1 MTYTNEQYDTTII
14 EIKEEDGINNFMEL
28 DDGIINDIIYNK
40 NKISQYN
47 EKTIYIIHY
56 PEGQLSVSYGIIS
69 GIFEVEA
76 ERHNFYHKCPTRKGS
91 SGSPVLNLKN
101 KIIGIHKEV
110 FDDKNYNQGT
120 FLNYPIKEF
129 INNNYKNQLI
139 KPNKEINNNII
150 NNNNL
155 KNKGNDII
163 DSYNNKNEN
172 KNIKKEVPGKELSLN
187 KTPKKEKINNIKKEI
202 PKNIIKNE
210 ISELELN
217 SNIKY
222 KDINNQ
228 NIINNYGPE
237 INEIIIEYNINN
249 QDKIKIFGD
258 EFVKNNK
265 AKCHIILDGNKLEL
279 CQHID
284 LNAEQMKSKLLKL
297 KLIDIKNI
305 TDMCG
310 MFYECSSLNNIP
322 DISK

>member
-28 DDGIINDIIYNK
+28 DDGIIDDIIYNK

-101 KIIGIHKEV
+101 KIIGIHKEA
-110 FDDKNYNQGT
+110 FKDNNNQGT

-129 INNNYKNQLI
+129 ININYKNQFI
-139 KPNKEINNNII
+139 KPKKEININII
-150 NNNNL
+150 NNNNNL

-172 KNIKKEVPGKELSLN
+172 ININTKKEDYEKE
-187 KTPKKEKINNIKKEI
+187 
-202 PKNIIKNE
+202 
-210 ISELELN
+210 
-217 SNIKY
+217 
-222 KDINNQ
+222 
-228 NIINNYGPE
+228 
-237 INEIIIEYNINN
+237 
-249 QDKIKIFGD
+249 
-258 EFVKNNK
+258 
-265 AKCHIILDGNKLEL
+265 
-279 CQHID
+279 
-284 LNAEQMKSKLLKL
+284 
-297 KLIDIKNI
+297 
-305 TDMCG
+305 
-310 MFYECSSLNNIP
+310 
-322 DISK
+322 